1 MEICQYPP
9 PIYLCIYKYK
19 YEYIYIYHHCSGN
32 LSCDYIYV
40 WNYVSINLLVLI
52 KSYSNSSV
60 YQKIKFMTIF
70 QTFKLQKQGQE
81 QNDFMKI
88 RHLHEEIL
96 EGHWE
101 N

>member
-1 MEICQYPP
+1 M
-9 PIYLCIYKYK
+9 
-19 YEYIYIYHHCSGN
+19 
-32 LSCDYIYV
+32 
-40 WNYVSINLLVLI
+40 I

-96 EGHWE
+96 EGH
-101 N
+101 